1 MRRHALRVSALRSQH
16 VPRIPVDPRTPQH
29 VLSAP
34 SNFAL
39 SRRQALG
46 LAGIMA
52 VTAAPL
58 AGAVASA
65 LSSTYIMK
73 RRGSRIAFLVAGIER
88 WVIDPAAF
96 DGSPS
101 VTITQHDGSTQ
112 IALTDASYPGTNV
125 RADMVATITHG
136 PTPTLSVH
144 FTKLH
149 CTLAA
154 SFVPW
159 LLDREVA
166 VGTSQARRSV
176 QCGDATADVV
186 PDSGASDSVTFR
198 PMWALT
204 FSGAATLRLAALE
217 LPASSLTI
225 SLLTPKDPSLFVRP
239 ARRRALVRV
248 TRGRERWNTP
258 LALSGCARWE
268 FDVADTA
275 FATATVE
282 CSNDDRCAVLLE
294 GNTDGGITLSAQH
307 NALALPLR
315 NARYAWTHTD
325 DGIHEAFVARFS
337 STSVWHTVNG
347 FSMELGD
354 RESLPPLE
362 IVSTNGV
369 VDKLSIAPALLRYTV
384 PVGGAITEPTIAHPA
399 AQCAFLTADVKLR
412 ALPKPNFHMVGVNV
426 DSPQDLNVQSLKMQD
441 LKGEAPTFK
450 VNKKEARWN
459 LGAARFTG
467 PSSIMVSVIRPDDL
481 LVLTFEFVNITVN
494 AGAGTFSTNGSG
506 AYVIVHFQ
514 PQHIAER
521 AFFYTE
527 DKPSDASQNKPSM
540 PSGSAEPLLDP
551 PVDAIL
557 AHDSRLAFKVPNGY
571 RGTMSVEGLLDW
583 SKFEM
588 NVPPGAKPP
597 EMDYVLSVVNSAF
610 FTKVAMDA
618 ASASVNIKPGMR
630 AKGKTDTSAFNAQ
643 KVSMKVGAEAG
654 VVRNIS
660 LKDRYETNADFRAA
674 LPDSVIAGIVSYV
687 NEKPPIKNPAKTET
701 AIEYPYRLIL
711 SPNKYAGWAHAKKPV
726 FNPLNHRAELW
737 HTRLGVRMSDG
748 TVSETAAALR
758 TVRAVW
764 SPDYG
769 VDYAMSA
776 LYKERPFRTSINR
789 RDRHEI
795 VQLTADYNLKD
806 TKIAPIQVNRMMLTS
821 LGAWMDSVGAW
832 DPAGSDNIDV
842 EGWVQRGA
850 QGRDSFVRISYK
862 GFLFPFGNRAT
873 LLKETERKFRRTPRG
888 HMAAYLM
895 QRMYII
901 VREPVREFPA
911 DGLPGMTFKGRD
923 FPFRR
928 ITITTKQT
936 PNLELP
942 VLLYS
947 GFSSNSFW
955 PQWMNNGSVVDVQWS
970 CIGTDWD
977 NKNAQFSVP
986 LAFIANADAT
996 STNAPHPA
1004 NMAAFVNTPSDAK
1017 SYVNLASRRS
1027 INMQGQSIAMAPSVK
1042 LGDTSLPTTTMVLQA
1057 QAAAGAPNNTV
1068 QFFPRMERADVKID
1082 KVQELLGT
1090 NATRSIEYYEQ
1101 YLKHAFEQGAA
1112 IAQGAT
1118 PNLADVKNPSQIFAK
1133 LTSALSMKFSGASD
1147 KSGGLGAPD
1156 INISGLSRLMGPI
1169 AGDLTNVVDSA
1180 MAIGNFDPMQ
1190 YFQGMLNAKIL
1201 GDITLAD
1208 VLKFVSGVLDNLD
1221 KMPGLDKKDAFMDTD
1236 AAKSASDAAADVK
1249 AQALALRDEAKKLAD
1264 DVDAEVKAARDALV
1278 AKANEIK
1285 AEIEGYISGG
1295 KKIVEDRVNEWKKAV
1310 NDKANELKSEID
1322 KVLGPLK
1329 EAGNEAYKKYEEVNG
1344 LIDQLKQGLQLVY
1357 EWSTDIKGSPGN
1369 ILVPLNPSAT
1379 SKDEKAILYLKA
1391 SFTKKLDLNPPDVRI
1406 YGSLSN
1412 FIINLIGDGAAQF
1425 LIIKWNKISF
1435 SATIG
1440 QKPQVDPDIKE
1451 VAFAGPLSFV
1461 NKLKDLIPK
1470 GGSAGGVGFSFDFN
1484 VLPTGITAQ
1493 LTIGLPNVTVGVLSL
1508 QNMAFIMRITIP
1520 FDGRPFSAYFAFC
1533 TKEAPFR
1540 LTVMMF
1546 AGGGFFGIEVT
1557 PSGVKML
1564 EAAFEFGGNF
1574 AFDCGVASGGA
1585 SVMAGI
1591 YYKLEKKSTPDGD
1604 KDYSELTAYFRLQ
1617 GNLSVLGLI
1626 HVSLL
1631 FELKLTWQN
1640 NGKLYGVATV
1650 EVEISILFIS
1660 FSVGVTV
1667 EKQLKG
1673 SDSDPT
1679 FQQMLPTQDL
1689 WLSYCECYA

>member
-16 VPRIPVDPRTPQH
+16 VPRIPVDPRTANDL
-29 VLSAP
+29 LSAP

-46 LAGIMA
+46 LAGVLA

-65 LSSTYIMK
+65 LSHTFTVK
-73 RRGSRIAFLVAGIER
+73 RRGSRIAFVVAGVER
-88 WVIDPAAF
+88 WVIDPKQF
-96 DGSPS
+96 DGSPTTS
-101 VTITQHDGSTQ
+101 YASTADRTHVT
-112 IALTDASYPGTNV
+112 LRDATYPGTNV
-125 RADMVATITHG
+125 RADMTATIEHG
-136 PTPTLSVH
+136 PTPSVTIH
-144 FTKLH
+144 FEQLD
-149 CTLAA
+149 CTVKAP
-154 SFVPW
+154 FVPW
-159 LLDREVA
+159 LLDRVVA
-166 VGTSQARRSV
+166 VGTSSAHRSI
-176 QCGDATADVV
+176 QCGEAGAEVTTDKRSGDAV
-186 PDSGASDSVTFR
+186 SFR

-204 FSGAATLRLAALE
+204 LSGSTTTRLSALS
-217 LPASSLTI
+217 LPSASITI
-225 SLLTPKDPSLFVRP
+225 SLLAADAPTLFTKAAVRRSLLRIS
-239 ARRRALVRV
+239 
-248 TRGRERWNTP
+248 RGGNVWDTP
-258 LALSGCARWE
+258 LALSGAERWS
-268 FDVADTA
+268 FDVRGDA
-275 FATATVE
+275 FSTLSVE
-282 CSNDDRCAVLLE
+282 SSSDGRCAVLLE
-294 GNTDGGITLSAQH
+294 GTTDGAVRLTARDH
-307 NALALPLR
+307 DVCMPLR
-315 NARYAWTHTD
+315 NARYAWTRTD
-325 DGIHEAFVARFS
+325 EGLHEAFVARY
-337 STSVWHTVNG
+337 STSSFWHSVAG

-354 RESLPPLE
+354 REALPPLE
-362 IVSTNGV
+362 IVSTNGR
-369 VDKLSIAPALLRYTV
+369 VDKLNIAPALLRYAV
-384 PVGGAITEPTIAHPA
+384 PVDGAVTEPTIAHSA
-399 AQCAFLTADVKLR
+399 AQCAFLTADVR
-412 ALPKPNFHMVGVNV
+412 MSALPKPNFHMVGVNV
-426 DSPQDLNVQSLKMQD
+426 DAPQDFNVKSLKMQD
-441 LKGEAPTFK
+441 LKGEAPTFRVK
-450 VNKKEARWN
+450 KKEARW
-459 LGAARFTG
+459 LLADAKLIT
-467 PSSIMVSVIRPDDL
+467 PSSIKVSVIRPDDL

-494 AGAGTFSTNGSG
+494 AGAGTFSSNGDG
-506 AYVIVHFQ
+506 AHLIVHFQ
-514 PQHIAER
+514 PQQIAER

-527 DKPSDASQNKPSM
+527 DKPVKDTEFKDSAPK
-540 PSGSAEPLLDP
+540 GSSEPLLDP
-551 PVDAIL
+551 PIDAIL
-557 AHDSRLAFKVPNGY
+557 AHDSRLAFRVPGGY

-588 NVPPGAKPP
+588 SVSPAAKPP
-597 EMDYVLSVVNSAF
+597 
-610 FTKVAMDA
+610 AMDHILSMIDTA
-618 ASASVNIKPGMR
+618 FISKYAFDANMATKDAKPSSR
-630 AKGKTDTSAFNAQ
+630 SKGKTNTSAFAAP
-643 KVSMKVGAEAG
+643 KVSMKVGAEAA
-654 VVRNIS
+654 VMKRVD
-660 LKDRYETNADFRAA
+660 LKDRYESSSDFRAA
-674 LPDSVIAGIVSYV
+674 IPENMMTSIIAAY
-687 NEKPPIKNPAKTET
+687 NEKPPIKNPSSTET
-701 AIEYPYRLIL
+701 SIEYPYRLML
-711 SPNKYAGWAHAKKPV
+711 SPNKYAGWAHATKPV
-726 FNPLNHRAELW
+726 WNPSNHRAELW
-737 HTRLGVRMSDG
+737 HTRLGVRNSDG
-748 TVSETAAALR
+748 TVSENSSALR

-776 LYKERPFRTSINR
+776 LYRERPFRTSINR

-795 VQLTADYNLKD
+795 VQLTSDYNLVD
-806 TKIAPIQVNRMMLTS
+806 TKIAPIPVNRMMLTS
-821 LGAWMDSVGAW
+821 LGAWMDSAGAW
-832 DPAGSDNIDV
+832 DPAGSDKIDV
-842 EGWVQRGA
+842 EGWIQRGA

-862 GFLFPFGNRAT
+862 GYLFPFGNRAT

-901 VREPVREFPA
+901 VREPVRDFPA
-911 DGLPGMTFKGRD
+911 AGLTGMKYLGRE

-942 VLLYS
+942 TALYS
-947 GFSSNSFW
+947 GFSPNSFW
-955 PQWMNNGSVVDVQWS
+955 PKFMNNGSIVDVQWS

-977 NKNAQFSVP
+977 NKSVQFSAP
-986 LAFIANADAT
+986 LAFIANGDAT
-996 STNAPHPA
+996 S
-1004 NMAAFVNTPSDAK
+1004 NTPADLTKMTNFIAN
-1017 SYVNLASRRS
+1017 SYNGMTSQRS
-1027 INMQGQSIAMAPSVK
+1027 LNMQGQSIALAPSVK
-1042 LGDTSLPTTTMVLQA
+1042 LGDTSMPTTTFMLHGYTA
-1057 QAAAGAPNNTV
+1057 EGAPKNTV

-1090 NATRSIEYYEQ
+1090 DATKTIAYFEQ
-1101 YLKHAFEQGAA
+1101 YLKHAFETGANV
-1112 IAQGAT
+1112 AQGAT
-1118 PNLADVKNPSQIFAK
+1118 PNINDVLNPSQIFAK
-1133 LTSALSMKFSGASD
+1133 LTSPLTMAFSGASD

-1169 AGDLTNVVDSA
+1169 AGDLTNVVNSA
-1180 MAIGNFDPMQ
+1180 IAIGNFDPMQ
-1190 YFQGMLNAKIL
+1190 YFQSMLNAKIL

-1221 KMPGLDKKDAFMDTD
+1221 KMPGLDKKDSFMDTD
-1236 AAKSASDAAADVK
+1236 AAKSATDAANDVK
-1249 AQALALRDEAKKLAD
+1249 AQALALKTEAEKLAND
-1264 DVDAEVKAARDALV
+1264 IDSEVKAARDALV
-1278 AKANEIK
+1278 AKVNDIK
-1285 AEIEGYISGG
+1285 TEIEGYINDG
-1295 KKIVEDRVNEWKKAV
+1295 KKIVEDRINEWKKAV

-1329 EAGNEAYKKYEEVNG
+1329 EAGNEAYKKYEEVNS
-1344 LIDQLKQGLQLVY
+1344 LINTLKQGLQLVY
-1357 EWSTDIKGSPGN
+1357 EWSTEIKGSPGN
-1369 ILVPLNPSAT
+1369 ILVPLNASAT
-1379 SKDEKAILYLKA
+1379 NKDDKAILYLKA

-1412 FIINLIGDGAAQF
+1412 FVINLIGDGAAQF
-1425 LIIKWNKISF
+1425 LIIKFNRLAF

-1451 VAFAGPLSFV
+1451 VAFAGPLTFI

-1533 TKEAPFR
+1533 TKDSPFR

-1640 NGKLYGVATV
+1640 NGKLFGVATV
-1650 EVEISILFIS
+1650 EVEISILFLS

-1667 EKQLKG
+1667 ERQLKG
-1673 SDSDPT
+1673 SDGDPT

-1689 WLSYCECYA
+1689 WLTYCEAFA